1 MMCEDM
7 IPYAPVLALAIP
19 PIGAL
24 LSLMLNRLH
33 GKIQAWFATLAAFAT
48 FGVILT
54 MVPEVLS
61 GNVIR
66 VEFLWLSSLGCNLAF
81 YIDGLSLLLGL
92 VSSGFGSLAIL
103 YSVED
108 MKDEAGLGRYY
119 MLMLLFLGSMVS
131 LVFSGNLLLLYI
143 SWEIVGV
150 CSYGLI
156 GFFLEQKESGW
167 ASYKAM
173 MMTHVG
179 GFGLLIGIIVLF
191 ALTGTFDLPVIA
203 SRLQASGFAEVA
215 VPIIIG
221 LFLVAVI
228 VKSVQFPLHTWL
240 PDATAAPSPVTAF
253 LHAAAMVKA
262 GVYLVAR
269 MYTIFTP
276 FTSSITTNFAISTIG
291 VVTLTVASLA
301 ALAQRD
307 IKRLLAYSTISQIGY
322 MILALGLGTTL
333 GAAAGLFHLL
343 NHAMFKGLLFLCA
356 GCLIYAAKT
365 KDLNQM
371 GGLAKNMPI
380 TAAVTIIG
388 ALAVSGIPPLNGFAS
403 KLMIYEAILEIG
415 MKTGGA
421 VGGIYILY
429 CILALLASAVTLAY
443 SMKLVY
449 GAFFG
454 PRPERF
460 KEVKEVSPVMYIPLC
475 ILASICIIFGVIPQA
490 PLNFLIGPAVESLTG
505 SRVVVTT
512 LGYLTNI
519 GFYQATLITFLIA
532 VSIGIGL
539 LLYYNGVRITPP
551 TPAEG
556 KYGVFTG
563 GEVALPYIELDRVRA
578 NGEPFVYAADRTF
591 GPFYKFMWNGGMDI
605 FYMKF
610 ARAIQGFCDA
620 FKKTHVGS
628 LSVYL
633 SVFAL
638 FMLIMLVV
646 LFAR

>member
-1 MMCEDM
+1 
-7 IPYAPVLALAIP
+7 
-19 PIGAL
+19 
-24 LSLMLNRLH
+24 
-33 GKIQAWFATLAAFAT
+33 
-48 FGVILT
+48 
-54 MVPEVLS
+54 MVPEVLA

-66 VEFLWLSSLGCNLAF
+66 VEIPWISGLGCNLAL

-108 MKDEAGLGRYY
+108 MKGEVGLGRYY

-143 SWEIVGV
+143 SWEIVGI

-156 GFFLEQKESGW
+156 GFFLEQKESSW

-179 GFGLLIGIIVLF
+179 GFGLLIGIIMLF
-191 ALTGTFDLPVIA
+191 VLTGTFDLPAIA
-203 SRLQASGFAEVA
+203 SRLQGSGLAGVA

-228 VKSVQFPLHTWL
+228 AKSVQFPLHTWL

-356 GCLIYAAKT
+356 GCLIYATKT

-421 VGGIYILY
+421 VGGIYIFY

-454 PRPERF
+454 LRPERL
-460 KEVKEVSPVMYIPLC
+460 KEVKEVHPVMYIPLC
-475 ILASICIIFGVIPQA
+475 ILASICIIFGVAPQA
-490 PLNFLIGPAVESLTG
+490 PLNFLINPAVESLTG
-505 SRVVVTT
+505 SRVIVIT

-539 LLYYNGVRITPP
+539 LLYYNGIRITPP
-551 TPAEG
+551 APVEG

-563 GEVALPYIELDRVRA
+563 GEIASPYIELDKVRV

-610 ARAIQGFCDA
+610 VHSIQGFCDN
-620 FKKTHVGS
+620 FKKTHTGS
-628 LSVYL
+628 LSAYL

-638 FMLIMLVV
+638 FMLIILTV
-646 LFAR
+646 LFTR